1 MTALEELVNILV
13 DFTPEQLEKFLSN
26 PVTELILQPARA
38 SEFCPQADPL
48 CS

>member
-1 MTALEELVNILV
+1 MNAIDELVDILIN
-13 DFTPEQLEKFLSN
+13 FTPEQLENFLSN

-38 SEFCPQADPL
+38 SEFCPQAEPL